1 MLHNC
6 HIQESSSTA
15 AAFTWEPKM
24 RKLFRSPPPVYEL
37 EALLGNYKG
46 GTHHVDQV
54 FPNLF
59 LGDVNI
65 ARDRKKLRTM
75 GITHILNVAHASW
88 EFTGDNIDYGPDIQY
103 YGITIEDC
111 PDFDISVFLRPGAKF
126 IHNALST
133 PGGCPKCDFLQS
145 LLGWYLFLGT
155 IDHGVLRITQGSFTF
170 LVMRFFI
177 PFFNGKVLV
186 HCVLGKSRSATM
198 VLAYLMI
205 YQRFTLADAIRH
217 VSQYRCIAP
226 NRGFLQQLQHLEM
239 ELHYTFWRCY
249 MF

>member
-133 PGGCPKCDFLQS
+133 PGEFRAKDPASVLKTSRPSYCLSIGKKRLRGPVLQC
-145 LLGWYLFLGT
+145 GRAYR
-155 IDHGVLRITQGSFTF
+155 RI
-170 LVMRFFI
+170 R
-177 PFFNGKVLV
+177 
-186 HCVLGKSRSATM
+186 KSSCA
-198 VLAYLMI
+198 LC
-205 YQRFTLADAIRH
+205 
-217 VSQYRCIAP
+217 S
-226 NRGFLQQLQHLEM
+226 G
-239 ELHYTFWRCY
+239 
-249 MF
+249 

>member
-1 MLHNC
+1 
-6 HIQESSSTA
+6 
-15 AAFTWEPKM
+15 M
-24 RKLFRSPPPVYEL
+24 RKLFRGPPPVYEL
-37 EALLGNYKG
+37 EALLDSYKG

-65 ARDRKKLRTM
+65 ARDKKQLRKM

-88 EFTGDNIDYGPDIQY
+88 ECTDTMEYGPYIQY
-103 YGITIEDC
+103 YGITAEDC
-111 PDFDISVFLRPGAKF
+111 PEFDISVFLRPGAKF

-133 PGGCPKCDFLQS
+133 PGGK
-145 LLGWYLFLGT
+145 
-155 IDHGVLRITQGSFTF
+155 I
-170 LVMRFFI
+170 
-177 PFFNGKVLV
+177 LV

-205 YQRFTLADAIRH
+205 YHHFNLADAIRH
-217 VSQYRCIAP
+217 VCQYRCIAP
-226 NRGFLQQLQHLEM
+226 NRGFLQQLQLLE
-239 ELHYTFWRCY
+239 LDLNHTLWRCY